1 MTPKEK
7 AHELFEKMALH
18 ICNTDAQE
26 CALVAIDEIL
36 NSTPLHPNDVDWD
49 DCGAAH
55 NYYYYAQKEEAKK
68 YWQEVK
74 KELEQIL
81 EDGFSRV

>member
-26 CALVAIDEIL
+26 CALIAIDEMIEL
-36 NSTPLHPNDVDWD
+36 CESYVTP
-49 DCGAAH
+49 
-55 NYYYYAQKEEAKK
+55 YY
-68 YWQEVK
+68 QEVK

-81 EDGFSRV
+81 EDGFSRGV